1 MLVRKVNKIFAL
13 ESLRG
18 IAALCVALYHYPSSS
33 FLYFKH
39 GHTAVY
45 FFFVLSGFV
54 ITLNYIDRIN
64 NFKDLINFQ
73 IKRFYRLY
81 PTHIFILFIV
91 LFVQILKYLVVNY
104 TQMQSGQAPFSH
116 LYTLKDFIANLLL
129 IQSIFNYFYYLSWN
143 GAAWSISTEFYTY
156 VIFGAL
162 FMVSKKSLIPLII
175 FIYLV
180 IKIFKFTIFS
190 YFENFYSIFN
200 TFFFTCI
207 YYFSIGSFS
216 YHIYKYFLNKFFIN
230 NFFSIIFVILL
241 FLLKLFEENIFL
253 QYQEIIYVLII
264 LTTIFLKKNTYVY
277 KFLNSKLLIF
287 LGTISYSFYLIHQTV
302 IYLFIQFCKFILK
315 VKFVVDVKSGSVGA
329 TGNVYYD
336 TAIHLSYISLA
347 ILAGYFI
354 YKHIEMPFRKK

>member
-1 MLVRKVNKIFAL
+1 
-13 ESLRG
+13 
-18 IAALCVALYHYPSSS
+18 
-33 FLYFKH
+33 
-39 GHTAVY
+39 
-45 FFFVLSGFV
+45 
-54 ITLNYIDRIN
+54 
-64 NFKDLINFQ
+64 
-73 IKRFYRLY
+73 
-81 PTHIFILFIV
+81 
-91 LFVQILKYLVVNY
+91 
-104 TQMQSGQAPFSH
+104 MQSGQVPFGYW
-116 LYTLKDFIANLLL
+116 YTLKDFLANLLL
-129 IQSIFNYFYYLSWN
+129 IQSIFNYFYVLSWN

-162 FMVSKKSLIPLII
+162 FMVTKKSLIPLII

-180 IKIFKFTIFS
+180 IKIFNFTIFS

-230 NFFSIIFVILL
+230 NFFSIVFVILL

-264 LTTIFLKKNTYVY
+264 LTTIFLEKNTYVY

-315 VKFVVDVKSGSVGA
+315 VEFVVDVNSGSVGA

-336 TAIHLSYISLA
+336 TVIHLSYISLA

-354 YKHIEMPFRKK
+354 YKHLEMPFRKK

>member
-1 MLVRKVNKIFAL
+1 MLVTKQNKIFAL

-33 FLYFKH
+33 FLYFKY

-54 ITLNYIDRIN
+54 ITLNYIDKIN

-104 TQMQSGQAPFSH
+104 TQLQSGQVPFGYW
-116 LYTLKDFIANLLL
+116 YTLKDFLANLLL

-216 YHIYKYFLNKFFIN
+216 YHIYKYFLNKFYKIKSMVFTNGFTIR
-230 NFFSIIFVILL
+230 FFNASC
-241 FLLKLFEENIFL
+241 
-253 QYQEIIYVLII
+253 LIC
-264 LTTIFLKKNTYVY
+264 LR
-277 KFLNSKLLIF
+277 
-287 LGTISYSFYLIHQTV
+287 
-302 IYLFIQFCKFILK
+302 
-315 VKFVVDVKSGSVGA
+315 
-329 TGNVYYD
+329 
-336 TAIHLSYISLA
+336 LA
-347 ILAGYFI
+347 
-354 YKHIEMPFRKK
+354 HI